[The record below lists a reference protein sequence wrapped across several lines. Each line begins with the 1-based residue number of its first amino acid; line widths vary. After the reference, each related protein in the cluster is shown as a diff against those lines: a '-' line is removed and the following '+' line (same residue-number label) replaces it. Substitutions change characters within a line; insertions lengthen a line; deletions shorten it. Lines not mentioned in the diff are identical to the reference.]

1 MGKSFQNM
9 TILDFGNRGFDMNE
23 NFKNGFEKTAGFFSK
38 KEEPMDPKKLKM
50 SLEALDKLMK
60 KSVVRKNK

>member
-1 MGKSFQNM
+1 
-9 TILDFGNRGFDMNE
+9 MNE
-23 NFKNGFEKTAGFFSK
+23 NFKNGFKKTAGFFSK

-60 KSVVRKNK
+60 KSVVRKES